1 LPIQK
6 EDENSS
12 LVPMKEP
19 GARSRKPV
27 VLGPGDGRSYPM
39 GRIAAL
45 FKADGT
51 ETESRYSISEWWLD
65 PHTHK
70 ARALIRI
77 PRTTSFTLSK
87 GP

>member
-1 LPIQK
+1 LLIQK

-12 LVPMKEP
+12 LVAMKEP
-19 GARSRKPV
+19 GATSRKPV
-27 VLGPGDGRSYPM
+27 VLGAGDGRSYPM

-45 FKADGT
+45 FKADGA

-65 PHTHK
+65 PHTQGPG
-70 ARALIRI
+70 LICI

-87 GP
+87 EP